1 MQENLPLVNPTRL
14 GQDLGV
20 SNNPGRLLTEV
31 SATTAPLTFGQE
43 IGAPIVPSATGG
55 QGKDNMETDDVNAV
69 RWVGQPAVVL
79 IEMCSPNGGKS
90 STAGSHSHKG
100 ALLTSGA
107 AKKKRRSGSAK
118 HSLGYEGGNHQA
130 SCHQSH
136 LTYLS
141 TPLDRSL

>member
-14 GQDLGV
+14 GQDLGI

-100 ALLTSGA
+100 GA
-107 AKKKRRSGSAK
+107 TDLGSRQ
-118 HSLGYEGGNHQA
+118 EEE
-130 SCHQSH
+130 
-136 LTYLS
+136 T
-141 TPLDRSL
+141 